1 MLIPKKLTLR
11 ACGRFVE
18 SQTIDFT
25 KLGSLNQLEAV
36 NNNTGGSS
44 GSGKTTLAHAL
55 EYNLGLNDLPISVL
69 QSRLTKEPLHTLGE
83 YDLDGTLVIIERG
96 KSKFS
101 VTVGDQV
108 TTGSSKL
115 TEEELDKIL
124 GMPRDLFRKIA
135 HKRQGERGWFLAM
148 TPADTGK
155 FLTSCLGLEKEQTKI
170 VTLDARL
177 ATLETSRLSTWHTV
191 ETHKSA
197 IEATKQAA
205 DNLGSPPALEIDPGT
220 IEELKKKHLEAT
232 ENHKL
237 VKLNNK
243 NEMDEL
249 EKLRPQIKTTP
260 FDRSGIERIE
270 KEISEILQDINKLE
284 KVELDRQSSI
294 KSKISQLQITISELN
309 GIELSRQSE
318 VKAQISALRMEVQ
331 KLQQVEQNRQSQVQ
345 TKISQNKIENIKASA
360 LVSDGNRAK
369 EEAVKLAEEL
379 PKVRAAICPKCER
392 DGWITDKAK
401 TEEASILSKLQE
413 YKKTV
418 IAGMEASKRIISL
431 EEEKKQLE
439 VELKPQ
445 IIPGFENF
453 TAQFKQLEEESKP
466 RLMPEIAQI
475 NEQVERFKLESQPLA
490 IQEVIELKMKA
501 DFKNKELLS
510 FRQEEKSH
518 QSKEDARS
526 QSVLSEFAQKQT
538 TLRQSHE
545 TTLKFVVDEENRIL
559 RDLTEVQNRVR
570 SFEEGKK
577 RFEESRKK
585 FDEQINSY
593 NLELFKHNQELAL
606 ILEEIE
612 LATESKKAIKSYL
625 SCSFEDALDSIGNAA
640 TTFIRCLPNMATA
653 TIQFE
658 GLKETKEGKIKEEV
672 TCLISMD
679 GEVGIPI
686 KSLSGGERSSTD
698 LAIDLSVIHFI
709 EERTGKGFGLF
720 LLDEPFTG
728 LDSKN
733 ILEALE
739 MLKESAKD
747 KKLLVVDHNVEA
759 AQFMENKILV
769 IRDGLT
775 SRVVQ

>member
-1 MLIPKKLTLR
+1 MLIPKKLTLK

-25 KLGSLNQLEAV
+25 KLSGLNQLEAL

-55 EYNLGLNDLPISVL
+55 EYNLGINDLPISVL
-69 QSRLTKEPLHTLGE
+69 QSRLTKEPLYTLGE
-83 YDLDGTLVIIERG
+83 YDLDGTPVTIERG

-124 GMPRDLFRKIA
+124 GMPRDLFRKIM
-135 HKRQGERGWFLAM
+135 HKRQGERGWFLDM
-148 TPADTGK
+148 GPSDTGK

-177 ATLETSRLSTWHTV
+177 TALETSRLSTWHAV

-197 IEATKQAA
+197 IEATERAIH
-205 DNLGSPPALEIDPGT
+205 NLGSPPTLETDPTVLEG
-220 IEELKKKHLEAT
+220 LKKKHLEAT
-232 ENHKL
+232 ENHRL
-237 VKLNNK
+237 VRENNK
-243 NEMDEL
+243 KEIEEL
-249 EKLRPQIKTTP
+249 EKLRPQVKTNP
-260 FDRSGIERIE
+260 FDRSNIERIE
-270 KEISEILQDINKLE
+270 KEVAEILQNINRLE
-284 KVELDRQSSI
+284 KLELDRQSQV
-294 KSKISQLQITISELN
+294 KSKISDLQVTASQFN
-309 GIELSRQSE
+309 GIELTRQSE
-318 VKAQISALRMEVQ
+318 VKAKISSLKMEVQ
-331 KLQQVEQNRQSQVQ
+331 KLQQAEQNRQSQVQ
-345 TKISQNKIENIKASA
+345 AKISQNKIENIKASA
-360 LVSDGNRAK
+360 LVSDGNKAK
-369 EEAVKLAEEL
+369 EEAIKLAEEL
-379 PKVRAAICPKCER
+379 PKVRNAICPKCER
-392 DGWITDKAK
+392 DGWTNDKAK
-401 TEEASILSKLQE
+401 AEEAQILSKLQE
-413 YKKTV
+413 YKKAV
-418 IAGMEASKRIISL
+418 VAGMEASKKILSL

-445 IIPGFENF
+445 TISGLEDIN
-453 TAQFKQLEEESKP
+453 AQFKQLEEESKP
-466 RLMPEIAQI
+466 RVLPEVQQI
-475 NEQVERFKLESQPLA
+475 NDYVEKLKVESQPLTV
-490 IQEVIELKMKA
+490 QEAVELKMKI
-501 DFKNKELLS
+501 DLKNKELSSL
-510 FRQEEKSH
+510 RQEEKSH
-518 QSKEDARS
+518 QSKEDSKS
-526 QSVLSEFAQKQT
+526 QSLLAEFAQKQT
-538 TLRQSHE
+538 ALRQSHE
-545 TTLKFVVDEENRIL
+545 STLKFVVDEENKIL
-559 RDLTEVQNRVR
+559 RDLTEVQNKIR
-570 SFEEGKK
+570 SFEESKK
-577 RFEESRKK
+577 RFEESKKK

-593 NLELFKHNQELAL
+593 NLELFKRNQELAL

-720 LLDEPFTG
+720 ILDEPFTG

-769 IRDGLT
+769 VRDGLT